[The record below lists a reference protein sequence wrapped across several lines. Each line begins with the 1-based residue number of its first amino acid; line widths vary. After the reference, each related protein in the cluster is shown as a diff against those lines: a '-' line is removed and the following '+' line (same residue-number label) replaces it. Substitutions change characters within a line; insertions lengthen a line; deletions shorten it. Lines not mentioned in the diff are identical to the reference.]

1 MAKTFNQKIK
11 ILYLIQMLMLNTDEE
26 HVLNMQEIIA
36 LLDEK
41 GIKSERKSIYDDF
54 ETMRQFGI
62 AVRFKKSNPSGYY
75 LETREISLDDIL
87 IILKSIRRN
96 QEVSIQ
102 QYESLVERI
111 SKFLSIYQKEKLQ
124 QIEAEENKKDEQA
137 KAEQKMESA
146 QVEVSQENQHT
157 ASVEKQKDDKK
168 EEVQILFKEKHT
180 NAIKVKFGNEINIK
194 QHKESIY
201 KVKVMTAVNP
211 DFYGWV
217 SSHGMGIKIVKP
229 KAVAEEY
236 RVYLKK
242 LLKQYK

>member
-11 ILYLIQMLMLNTDEE
+11 ILYLIQMLMLHTDEE
-26 HVLNMQEIIA
+26 HVLNMQEIIG

-62 AVRFKKSNPSGYY
+62 AVKFKKSNPSGYY
-75 LETREISLDDIL
+75 LETRELSLEDVMVVMRSL
-87 IILKSIRRN
+87 RKN
-96 QEVSIQ
+96 EEVTQQ
-102 QYESLVERI
+102 QYDHLVESIGR
-111 SKFLSIYQKEKLQ
+111 FLSIYQRDKLQ
-124 QIEAEENKKDEQA
+124 EVETEEVKQKEQMENHQNAETVQA
-137 KAEQKMESA
+137 DVMREHQDIILE
-146 QVEVSQENQHT
+146 
-157 ASVEKQKDDKK
+157 EKQKEDKK
-168 EEVQILFKEKHT
+168 QEIQILFKEKHT
-180 NAIKVKFGNEINIK
+180 NALKAQFGDDIHIK

-201 KVKVMTAVNP
+201 KVKVMTVVDAA
-211 DFYGWV
+211 FYGWV

-229 KAVAEEY
+229 KTVAEEY